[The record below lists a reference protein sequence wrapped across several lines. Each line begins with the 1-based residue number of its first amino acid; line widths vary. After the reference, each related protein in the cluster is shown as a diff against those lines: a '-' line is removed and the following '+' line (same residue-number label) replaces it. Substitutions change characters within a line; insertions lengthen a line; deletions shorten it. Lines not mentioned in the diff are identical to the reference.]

1 MASGPGKTPEERA
14 AADPT
19 SEVESSRGLMSA
31 LGVTKARASAPPP
44 QTAAPAFVLQPSF
57 TASMS
62 FLDAVAADNM
72 EVVTRFVDQATKS
85 AEEVEGGAGGACTPS
100 SSAARHALL
109 NQDSSGNLQGFT
121 PWLMAAW
128 KGADTA
134 LRWLAAQPE
143 VDTDTRTANAMGAHA
158 MHLAV
163 IGGHFR
169 VLHFLLSLPGADA
182 DVRDKQGCTPL
193 IVAAQYGEV
202 LCAHLLLRRGA
213 SPMAADEC
221 GDTPL
226 HWAAYKGH
234 EDLVILFATG
244 AVRPL
249 RPVRAVRPTGGL
261 AIHCLIHLAPPAHP
275 QRAPDVVL
283 TDACP
288 PLGINPPGVSVCVH
302 GGGGCA
308 RYRHRCGWGAGQC
321 GRRADGALRG
331 PRRQLRSDAA
341 AHRVPAGDGAGGP
354 APDRARR
361 VAAVQGRE
369 GQAPRGRRPREGP
382 LARAAHSGALLA
394 LAAQVR
400 RCVRVCVYSEMCTY
414 PRGGI
419 MIIMSIIIIIIMSI
433 IIIII
438 DDDHHQCV

>member
-288 PLGINPPGVSVCVH
+288 PLGINTPGVSVCVH
-302 GGGGCA
+302 GGGAVHDIVTGVGGGLGSVGGVPMVHSVDHA
-308 RYRHRCGWGAGQC
+308 DNFGQTPLHIAC
-321 GRRADGALRG
+321 LRAT
-331 PRRQLRSDAA
+331 
-341 AHRVPAGDGAGGP
+341 VP
-354 APDRARR
+354 
-361 VAAVQGRE
+361 V
-369 GQAPRGRRPREGP
+369 
-382 LARAAHSGALLA
+382 
-394 LAAQVR
+394 VR
-400 RCVRVCVYSEMCTY
+400 RLIELGASPLSKDEKGKRPADVAREKGHSLVLHILEPSWRSRLKFVGACVYACILRCAHI
-414 PRGGI
+414 RGGA
-419 MIIMSIIIIIIMSI
+419 S
-433 IIIII
+433 
-438 DDDHHQCV
+438 